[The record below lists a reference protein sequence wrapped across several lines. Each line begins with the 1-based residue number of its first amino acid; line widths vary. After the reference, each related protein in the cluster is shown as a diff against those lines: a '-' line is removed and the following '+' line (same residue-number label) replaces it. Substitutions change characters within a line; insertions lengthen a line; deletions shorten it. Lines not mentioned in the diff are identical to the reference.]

1 MKMNLSDIG
10 LTYNR
15 LVMSAVL
22 SLMLFGG
29 FSYFSLPAQEDPSI
43 KVREAVITTHFPGMP
58 AEKIEL
64 LITKTVE
71 EGVRN
76 VDEVEEIRSISM
88 HGTSVVYVDL
98 YDRYYDLDQI
108 WDKVRNE
115 LEKVKSQFP
124 EGTPAHFINDNFGDV
139 AILTVALQADEGILM
154 GDMYDMAQHA
164 RDMMYTVEG
173 TQSVSILGAQQENI
187 VIEVSDVKTAQLGV
201 SPSQLIEILQQQNV
215 IRSGGTINLN
225 GKSFNIVPSGD
236 FTSIESIKEVI
247 FTLPNTNNSI
257 RLEDI
262 AAVYRSVQTP
272 ASQTAYFNGE
282 RAIVLAIS
290 KNERFSVTEY
300 TPRLEDMLRTL
311 EQQMP
316 AGISL
321 KVITRQA
328 DQVNAAVD
336 GVSINVVQT
345 LSIVLGVVILF
356 LGFRIGLIVGAIVP
370 AVVLIVLAVLNFS
383 GMALERMSLAT
394 LIISLGLLVD
404 NGIVVAE
411 DFKKRLENGEKRRQI
426 VTEIGRSLAIP
437 LLTSSVTTMLVFLP
451 LMLAESESGEYTR
464 SVSIVIIYS
473 LFTSWLLSL
482 MVTPY
487 LCYWFITDVKVRKTG
502 IQAKV
507 ANLFNLINPVYK
519 ALLHFVLRYR
529 AFTMAGTILLFIGAG
544 LVMTTVPVKFFPDSD
559 RAQVL
564 AYIDLPAGSS
574 MHETEDVLEMVFDLL
589 DNKERYPHVNNY
601 AAYGGFGG
609 PRFVLS
615 LTPITPESS
624 KAFVMLNLTDRQFQD
639 ETMRK
644 LREDFA
650 SGFPMINARVTKMFL
665 GPSDSNKIDVQV
677 IGPDKDYIYNV
688 ALEIEAIFRNLEGT
702 VDIKN
707 DWENKITQINVQ
719 VDQARAKR
727 AGVTSADV
735 ANSLETFFSGTVVS
749 EFRDGDDL
757 IPIIIRGQ
765 AQDRYDISRIYGI
778 NVFSTSRNVNV
789 PLEQVADVNLS
800 PQYARIARENLF
812 RTVTIEAK
820 NLNMTAEDMVPILKP
835 ELDKLRAKL
844 PPAHRIE
851 FDGVVKDSKE
861 SQASLNANLPL
872 CLAVVMLVL
881 IAQFN
886 SLRRASI
893 VILTVPLILI
903 GAVIGLLAVQANFG
917 FMVILGLY
925 ALAGIIVNNA
935 IVLIDRI
942 DIERKENVDQ
952 YEAIVQAC
960 LRRLRPIV
968 MSTVTTILGL
978 LPLIISKDALF
989 FGMASALAFGLAIGT
1004 LLTLGVVPVLY
1015 SLFFNIKKELIAKEY
1030 PE

>member
-1 MKMNLSDIG
+1 MNLSDIG

-15 LVMSAVL
+15 LVMTVVL

-29 FSYFSLPAQEDPSI
+29 ISYFSLPAQEDPAI

-76 VDEVEEIRSISM
+76 VDEVKEIRSISM
-88 HGTSVVYVDL
+88 PGTSVVYVAL

-115 LEKVKSQFP
+115 LEKVKNELP

-154 GDMYDMAQHA
+154 GDMFDMAQHA
-164 RDMMYTVEG
+164 RDMMYTVNG
-173 TQSVSILGAQQENI
+173 TQSVNILGAQQENI
-187 VIEVSDVKTAQLGV
+187 VIEVSDVKAAQLGV
-201 SPSQLIEILQQQNV
+201 SPTQLLDTLQQQNV
-215 IRSGGTINLN
+215 IRSGGIINLN

-236 FTSIESIKEVI
+236 FTSIQSIKEVI

-262 AAVYRSVQTP
+262 ATVYRSIQTP
-272 ASQTAYFNGE
+272 ESQTAYFNGE
-282 RAIVLAIS
+282 RAIVLAVA
-290 KNERFSVTEY
+290 KNDRFSVTEY
-300 TPRLEDMLRTL
+300 TPRLEEMLRTL

-321 KVITRQA
+321 NVITRQA

-336 GVSINVVQT
+336 GVSINVIQT
-345 LSIVLGVVILF
+345 LAIVLGVVILF

-370 AVVLIVLAVLNFS
+370 AVILIVLAVLNFNN
-383 GMALERMSLAT
+383 MALERMSLAT

-411 DFKKRLENGEKRRQI
+411 DFKRRLEKGEKRREI
-426 VTEIGRSLAIP
+426 VSAIGRTLAIP
-437 LLTSSVTTMLVFLP
+437 LLTSSATTMLVFLP
-451 LMLAESESGEYTR
+451 LMLAESSSGEYTR

-487 LCYWFITDVKVRKTG
+487 LCYLFIKDAEVKKSG
-502 IQAKV
+502 FQAKV
-507 ANLFNLINPVYK
+507 ANFFDLINPLYK
-519 ALLHFVLRYR
+519 ALLYFVLKYR
-529 AFTMAGTILLFIGAG
+529 AFTMALTVLLFLAAG
-544 LVMTTVPVKFFPDSD
+544 LAMSTVPVKFFPDSD

-574 MHETEDVLEMVFDLL
+574 MHETEAVLEIVFDLL
-589 DNKERYPHVNNY
+589 DNKERYPHVDNY

-624 KAFVMLNLTDRQFQD
+624 KAFVMLNLKDKKYQD
-639 ETMRK
+639 GTMKK

-650 SGFPMINARVTKMFL
+650 SGFPMVNARVTKMFL
-665 GPSDSNKIDVQV
+665 GPSDSNKIDVQI
-677 IGPDKDYIYNV
+677 IGPDKDYIYNT
-688 ALEIEAIFRNLEGT
+688 ALEIQEIFRNLEGT
-702 VDIKN
+702 VEIKN
-707 DWENKITQINVQ
+707 DWENKITQVDVQ
-719 VDQARAKR
+719 IDQARAKR

-735 ANSLETFFSGTVVS
+735 ARSLETFFSGTVVS

-757 IPIIIRGQ
+757 IPIIIRGK
-765 AQDRYDISRIYGI
+765 AEDRYDISRIYGI
-778 NVFSTSRNVNV
+778 NVYAASRNVNV
-789 PLEQVADVNLS
+789 PLEQVADISFS

-820 NLNMTAEDMVPILKP
+820 NLNMTAEDMVPILEP

-851 FDGVVKDSKE
+851 FDGVVEDSKE

-903 GAVIGLLAVQANFG
+903 GAVIGLLVVQANFG

-942 DIERKENVDQ
+942 DIERKEIEDQ
-952 YEAIVQAC
+952 YEALVQAC
-960 LRRLRPIV
+960 LRRLRPII

-978 LPLIISKDALF
+978 LPLIISQDALF
-989 FGMASALAFGLAIGT
+989 FGMASVLAFGLAIGT

-1015 SLFFNIKKELIAKEY
+1015 SLFFNIKKEAGLK
-1030 PE
+1030 

>member
-1 MKMNLSDIG
+1 MNLSDIG
-10 LTYNR
+10 LRYNR
-15 LVMSAVL
+15 LIMTVVI

-29 FSYFSLPAQEDPSI
+29 ISYFSLPAQEDPSI
-43 KVREAVITTHFPGMP
+43 KIREAVITTHFPGMP

-64 LITKTVE
+64 LVTKTIE

-88 HGTSVVYVDL
+88 PGTSVVYVDL
-98 YDRYYDLDQI
+98 YDRYFDLDQI

-115 LEKVKSQFP
+115 LDKVKNDLP
-124 EGTPAHFINDNFGDV
+124 EGTQEYFINDNFGDV
-139 AILTVALQADEGILM
+139 AILTVALQADEGISM
-154 GDMYDMAQHA
+154 GDMFDMAQHA
-164 RDMMYTVEG
+164 RDMIYTVSG
-173 TQSVSILGAQQENI
+173 TQSVNILGAQQENI
-187 VIEVSDVKTAQLGV
+187 VIEVSDVKAAQLGV
-201 SPSQLIEILQQQNV
+201 SPSQFIDTLQKQNV
-215 IRSGGTINLN
+215 IRSGGTVNSQ
-225 GKSFNIVPSGD
+225 GKRFNIVPSGD
-236 FTSIESIKEVI
+236 FTSIKSLKEVI

-262 AAVYRSVQTP
+262 ASVYRSIQTP
-272 ASQTAYFNGE
+272 ASKTAYFNGE
-282 RAIVLAIS
+282 RAIVLAVA

-300 TPRLEDMLRTL
+300 TPRLEMMLQTL

-321 KVITRQA
+321 NVITRQA
-328 DQVNAAVD
+328 DEVNAAVD
-336 GVSINVVQT
+336 GVSVNVIQT
-345 LSIVLGVVILF
+345 LAIVLGVVILF

-411 DFKKRLENGEKRRQI
+411 DFKKRLENGENRRDI
-426 VTEIGRSLAIP
+426 VSDIGRTLAIP
-437 LLTSSVTTMLVFLP
+437 LLTSSATTMLVFLP
-451 LMLAESESGEYTR
+451 LMLAESDSGEYTR

-473 LFTSWLLSL
+473 LLTSWLLSL

-487 LCYWFITDVKVRKTG
+487 LCYLFIKDAVKGQERIG
-502 IQAKV
+502 IQARV
-507 ANLFNLINPVYK
+507 AGFFDLIIPVYK

-529 AFTMAGTILLFIGAG
+529 AFTLAVTVLLFLSAGAAMS
-544 LVMTTVPVKFFPDSD
+544 VVPVKFFPDSD

-574 MHETEDVLEMVFDLL
+574 MQDTEAVLDTLFGIL
-589 DNKERYPHVNNY
+589 DDKTRYPHVENY

-624 KAFVMLNLTDRQFQD
+624 KAFVMLNLTDRKYQN
-639 ETMRK
+639 ETMAN

-650 SGFPMINARVTKMFL
+650 DGRFPMINARVTKMFL

-677 IGPDKDYIYNV
+677 IGPDKDYIYQT
-688 ALEIEAIFRNLEGT
+688 AQEIEAIFRNLEGT
-702 VDIKN
+702 VEIKN
-707 DWENKITQINVQ
+707 DWENKITQVDVHI
-719 VDQARAKR
+719 DQARAKR

-735 ANSLETFFSGTVVS
+735 ARSLETFFSGNTVS
-749 EFRDGDDL
+749 EFREGDDL

-765 AQDRYDISRIYGI
+765 SENRDDISRIYGI
-778 NVFSTSRNVNV
+778 NVYANERNVNV
-789 PLEQVADVNLS
+789 PLEQVADIAFS

-812 RTVTIEAK
+812 RTVTVEAK
-820 NLNMTAEDMVPILKP
+820 NLYMTAEDMVPILQP
-835 ELDKLRAKL
+835 EFDKIRAKL
-844 PPAHRIE
+844 PPAHSIE

-872 CLAVVMLVL
+872 CLAVVMFIL

-903 GAVIGLLAVQANFG
+903 GAVIGLLTVQANFG

-935 IVLIDRI
+935 IVLIDRV
-942 DIERKENVDQ
+942 DIERQENDQ
-952 YEAIVQAC
+952 QYDALVEAC

-978 LPLIISKDALF
+978 LPLIISQDALF

-1015 SLFFNIKKELIAKEY
+1015 SLFFNITPSSEEV
-1030 PE
+1030 